1 MNFLYKRPLFAFC
14 FALVIG
20 SAFFFCFS
28 KLQLFALGAILILL
42 LVPLFIFKRRNAP
55 LILLTIGFLL
65 ASLFSLSTVHYR
77 YAHLEDYNEAKA
89 EITFTVLEITGKNDE
104 NEVVS
109 VRANIDSINDTSE
122 DVTGHILFE
131 NGIELSVGDRFRARG
146 TLSYL
151 RREDNEYLFSAGNR
165 VTFTVLLANKLGT
178 DPLLYTLSAQR
189 QFLDERIRSAG
200 EGDSAALLA
209 AILFGYR
216 DNLSER
222 VNINFRQT
230 GFTHAIA
237 VSGLNL
243 TILVG
248 VVFFLLGLLRF
259 PHALRNIISIIFAIL
274 YTALSGFSPS
284 VVRAAFMTSVLLL
297 SRLFRRPHD
306 PPTTLFF
313 SAAILLL
320 FDPSLALNAS
330 YLLSVMATFGLL
342 FVGSMLE
349 KEDAA
354 PKSVSRKILQIF
366 FSKEGFLLSFGA
378 IAATIFITAVL
389 FGEFS
394 VLSPLS
400 TALLSPLVTV
410 ILWLAIPLVIFPE
423 SFIGTIADAIAEAI
437 LICIDLLAEIPHTK
451 ISLSYPLI
459 TPILF
464 VLSAVTVILFFGRRR
479 RRLTVVF
486 PLLLMAVAIF
496 SASLIHTTA
505 VLQKEEVTYVASY
518 SAEATVYLSNDTSI
532 LFDTSGN
539 QNKLTKTALSKISG
553 SYVTELTAYM
563 VTDYTDDLPATL
575 ALVGG
580 RIKTRRCLLPL
591 PQSDEEACIAEK
603 TKEVAKH
610 YGIAYDFYRSGDTI
624 SVGSV
629 SVLAYRTKSERG
641 EVMYSLHTKS
651 GVLTYVSS
659 GFHLYGDIK
668 AANAAV
674 LKSNCVIIGAY
685 NTKVPTHIPY
695 SVDAE
700 TLKRVIWSD
709 KLVTEWRRPENA
721 DILKNVPVVFDPTED
736 SFFLKELSE

>member
-14 FALVIG
+14 FAFVVG

-28 KLQLFALGAILILL
+28 KPLL
-42 LVPLFIFKRRNAP
+42 LIFIAALLLLLLFFLIFRRRNASAM
-55 LILLTIGFLL
+55 LLTIGFLF
-65 ASLFSLSTVHYR
+65 AAVFSLFMLHYR
-77 YAHLEDYNEAKA
+77 YSHLEAYDEAKA
-89 EITFTVLEITGKNDE
+89 EITFTVLEITEKNEE
-104 NEVVS
+104 NEIIS
-109 VRANIDSINDTSE
+109 IRANIESINGSQE
-122 DVTGHILFE
+122 QVTGHILFE
-131 NGIELSVGDRFRARG
+131 NGVALSVGDRFDARG

-151 RREDNEYLFSAGNR
+151 KREDNEYLFAAGNR
-165 VTFTVLLANKLGT
+165 VTFTVLLANRIGT

-189 QFLDERIRSAG
+189 QALDERIRSAG
-200 EGDSAALLA
+200 DGDSAALLA

-216 DNLSER
+216 DNLSEK

-248 VVFFLLGLLRF
+248 VVFFILGLLHI
-259 PHALRNIISIIFAIL
+259 PHALRNITSIVFAIL

-297 SRLFRRPHD
+297 SRLLKRPHD

-342 FVGSMLE
+342 FVGALLT
-349 KEDAA
+349 KESTT
-354 PKSVSRKILQIF
+354 PKSLLGRILHIF
-366 FSKEGFLLSFGA
+366 FSKEGFLLSLGA
-378 IAATIFITAVL
+378 IAATLFITAVL

-423 SFIGTIADAIAEAI
+423 SFIGAIADTVSEAI
-437 LICIDLLAEIPHTK
+437 LFCIDLLAEIPYTK

-459 TPILF
+459 VPILF
-464 VLSAVTVILFFGRRR
+464 LLSAITVILLFGKKRKRI
-479 RRLTVVF
+479 TIVF
-486 PLLLMAVAIF
+486 PLLLMTATVF
-496 SASLIHTTA
+496 GASLIHNTA
-505 VLQKEEVTYVASY
+505 VLQKEPITYVASN
-518 SAEATVYLSNDTSI
+518 SAEATVYLSDDVSI
-532 LFDTSGN
+532 LFDTSGS
-539 QNKLTKTALSKISG
+539 QNALTRTALSILSS
-553 SYVTELTAYM
+553 SYVTELSAYM
-563 VTDYTDDLPATL
+563 VTDYTASLPNTL

-580 RIKTRRCLLPL
+580 RVKTRRCLLPL
-591 PQSDEEACIAEK
+591 PQSEEEACIAEK
-603 TKEVAKH
+603 TRAVADR
-610 YGIAYDFYRSGDTI
+610 YGIAYTFYANGDTVA
-624 SVGSV
+624 VGDV
-629 SVLAYRTKSERG
+629 SIEAYRAHSEKG
-641 EVMYSLHTKS
+641 EILYSLYTQS
-651 GVLTYVSS
+651 GILTYVSS

-674 LKSNCVIIGAY
+674 FKSSCVIIGAY
-685 NTKVPTHIPY
+685 NTKAPTHIPY
-695 SVDAE
+695 SVDKEA
-700 TLKRVIWSD
+700 LKRVIWAD
-709 KLVTEWRRPENA
+709 KRVTEWRRPENA
-721 DILKNVPVVFDPTED
+721 DILKAIPVVFGPAED
-736 SFFLKELSE
+736 SFSLKELS

>member
-1 MNFLYKRPLFAFC
+1 MNFLYKRPLFALC
-14 FALVIG
+14 FAFVVG

-28 KLQLFALGAILILL
+28 KLILFVFGAAFILL
-42 LVPLFIFKRRNAP
+42 LIPLFIFKRRNAP

-65 ASLFSLSTVHYR
+65 ASLFSLFTVYYR
-77 YAHLEDYNEAKA
+77 YSHLEGYNDTKA
-89 EITFTVLEITGKNDE
+89 DVTFTVLEITEKNEE
-104 NEVVS
+104 NETVS
-109 VRANIDSINDTSE
+109 VRAHIESIDGESE
-122 DVTGHILFE
+122 QVTGNIVFE
-131 NGIELSVGDRFRARG
+131 NGTVLSVGDRFDARG

-151 RREDNEYLFSAGNR
+151 KREDDEYLYAAGNR

-216 DNLSER
+216 DNLSEK

-248 VVFFLLGLLRF
+248 VVFFLLGLLHI
-259 PHALRNIISIIFAIL
+259 PHAFRNIISIIFAIL

-297 SRLFRRPHD
+297 ARLFRRPHD

-320 FDPSLALNAS
+320 FDSSLALNAS

-342 FVGSMLE
+342 FVGVMLE
-349 KEDAA
+349 KEEAA
-354 PKSVSRKILQIF
+354 PKGIFKRIVYIF

-410 ILWLAIPLVIFPE
+410 ILWLAIPLVVFPE
-423 SFIGTIADAIAEAI
+423 SFVGKVADAISEAI
-437 LICIDLLAEIPHTK
+437 LFSIDLLAEIPHTK
-451 ISLSYPLI
+451 ISLAYPLI
-459 TPILF
+459 VPILF
-464 VLSAVTVILFFGRRR
+464 ALSAMTVVLFFGKKRKRI
-479 RRLTVVF
+479 TVVL
-486 PLLLMAVAIF
+486 PLLLMVVAVF
-496 SASLIHTTA
+496 GASFLHTTT
-505 VLQKEEVTYVASY
+505 VLEKEPVTYVSRN
-518 SAEATVYLSNDTSI
+518 SAEATIYLSGNTSI

-539 QNKLTKTALSKISG
+539 QNTLTRTALLKLSQA
-553 SYVTELTAYM
+553 YVTELSAYM
-563 VTDYTDDLPATL
+563 VTDYTESLPKTL

-591 PQSDEEACIAEK
+591 PQSDEEALIAEK
-603 TKEVAKH
+603 TKEVADH
-610 YGIAYDFYRSGDTI
+610 YGIAYSFYGNGDEA
-624 SVGSV
+624 SVGDV
-629 SVLAYRTKSERG
+629 SILTYRAQSEKN
-641 EVMYSLHTKS
+641 EVMFSLQTKS
-651 GVLTYVSS
+651 GILTYVSS

-736 SFFLKELSE
+736 SFFLKELS